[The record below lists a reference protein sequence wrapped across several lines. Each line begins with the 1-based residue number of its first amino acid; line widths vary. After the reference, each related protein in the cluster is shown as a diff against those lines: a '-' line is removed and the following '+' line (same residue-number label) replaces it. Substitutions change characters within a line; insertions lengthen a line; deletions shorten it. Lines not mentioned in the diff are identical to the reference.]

1 MVTIFLHC
9 INGEINR
16 IKVCRKP
23 EIDLPSDN
31 SRLLTGFI
39 QQKLAKR
46 LPFKNSA
53 QECERALLAP
63 VLLGQFS
70 NGVKYTIKSIHLP
83 VSFALTQDVERK
95 IVLPLKKLLGSHDA
109 AVSLMVELLRESRHH
124 RKGAIW
130 TVRLNLNIGKNAIRI
145 EQSGEDIHEA
155 VDLCAAELRED
166 VKKFKERTQAR
177 AMRGARKAVK
187 DMKMNKAAR
196 SYRKGRILEEGD

>member
-1 MVTIFLHC
+1 M
-9 INGEINR
+9 
-16 IKVCRKP
+16 
-23 EIDLPSDN
+23 
-31 SRLLTGFI
+31 
-39 QQKLAKR
+39 
-46 LPFKNSA
+46 
-53 QECERALLAP
+53 
-63 VLLGQFS
+63 
-70 NGVKYTIKSIHLP
+70 KYTIKTIHLP
-83 VSFALTQDVERK
+83 VSGALTQDVERK
-95 IVLPLKKLLGSHDA
+95 IVSPLKKLLGAQSE

-166 VKKFKERTQAR
+166 VKKFKERSQSR

-196 SYRKGRILEEGD
+196 SYRKGRILEEGN